1 MSSAAD
7 GNADADFP
15 VVVDTTPVVVESVPM
30 AADRVSRGSAAMAW
44 GENPELSQRGD
55 LSKPDGGLN
64 TSGRD
69 RATETVRRGACDTLC
84 GACNTLCEAWE
95 NAPPWCKMLATVIIV
110 GVPLGITVLK
120 ILLSWDFHGSGG
132 GSYHYG

>member
-15 VVVDTTPVVVESVPM
+15 VVVDATPVVVESVPM
-30 AADRVSRGSAAMAW
+30 AADRVS
-44 GENPELSQRGD
+44 
-55 LSKPDGGLN
+55 KPGGGLN

-69 RATETVRRGACDTLC
+69 RATVRRGPCDTLC
-84 GACNTLCEAWE
+84 GAWE

-110 GVPLGITVLK
+110 GVPLGIAVLK
-120 ILLSWDFHGSGG
+120 ILVSAGLL
-132 GSYHYG
+132 

>member
-15 VVVDTTPVVVESVPM
+15 VVVDATPVVVESVPM
-30 AADRVSRGSAAMAW
+30 AADRVS
-44 GENPELSQRGD
+44 
-55 LSKPDGGLN
+55 KPGGGLN

-69 RATETVRRGACDTLC
+69 RATVRRGPCDTLCGACDTLC
-84 GACNTLCEAWE
+84 GAWE

-110 GVPLGITVLK
+110 GVPLGIAVLK
-120 ILLSWDFHGSGG
+120 ILVSAGLL
-132 GSYHYG
+132 